1 MQRVYADRNLEFV
14 VLPVNETLAFRG
26 EDNLIDNAS
35 KCATSRIE
43 IQVKAISGEI
53 LVSIDDDGSEVSEM
67 ERDDVLKRGVRADE
81 RVPGTGLGLAIVED
95 LASMYGG
102 KLILEESRLGGLK
115 ASLVLPVA

>member
-35 KCATSRIE
+35 KWATSRIE

-81 RVPGTGLGLAIVED
+81 RVPGTGLGPAIVED

>member
-35 KCATSRIE
+35 KWATSRIE